1 MFDVLYIYW
10 YTLAA
15 ELVIQYILDILLYF
29 LITVDT
35 LIVHAYAFLVKIMYN
50 LCLFRF
56 VGGSSF
62 IYSVNCIIQVT
73 GCAMLYYMVIGY

>member
-29 LITVDT
+29 LIMVDT
-35 LIVHAYAFLVKIMYN
+35 LIVHAYAFFWLK
-50 LCLFRF
+50 LCIICACLDLLE
-56 VGGSSF
+56 VHHSF
-62 IYSVNCIIQVT
+62 IR
-73 GCAMLYYMVIGY
+73 